1 MLIDRPSLRTR
12 VALGA
17 LIGSLLCLAAAS
29 VSAQPAD
36 TTDLEQLAQHFFP
49 KATRLGRFEGTPPAV
64 PVFHAQQLLGY
75 LFFSDDVVRIPAY
88 SGKPIRMLVGFDVGG
103 LVRGVVVVSHA
114 EPILLAGVS
123 ESDLAAFVNQ
133 YEGKDVNTRI
143 KVGGTAREGY
153 ASVDGISGA
162 TITAM
167 VMNASITQSVRTV
180 AASRGVPFA
189 AAEQEDALSMAARP
203 RPDEIAEIPWRQIWS
218 DRTPR
223 IVTLVFGLLV
233 LAIILV
239 FQDWLTRH
247 PTFLVYVRTGFL
259 VYTLVFIG
267 WYGLA
272 QLSVINVLTFS
283 HAVVRDFRW
292 DTFLLDPMMFIL
304 WSFVALTLLLWGRGV
319 YCGWLCPFG
328 ALQELVNK
336 LALRFR
342 VVQLP
347 IPAVVHERLLAIKY
361 IILLGLFGLSLQSMA
376 DAVRLAEVEPFKTA
390 INMYFQRE
398 WPFVLYAL
406 GLVVLSAFNSKF
418 FCKYL
423 CPLGAALTIA
433 AHFRI
438 FDWLRRRKEC
448 GRPCQTCAVQCPS
461 QAIRPTGEI
470 DANECHHCLDC
481 QVTFWNAYKCPPL
494 VERRKR
500 LEKHG
505 RELKLKV

>member
-1 MLIDRPSLRTR
+1 LTASHQ
-12 VALGA
+12 VAPGE
-17 LIGSLLCLAAAS
+17 
-29 VSAQPAD
+29 V
-36 TTDLEQLAQHFFP
+36 TE
-49 KATRLGRFEGTPPAV
+49 V
-64 PVFHAQQLLGY
+64 
-75 LFFSDDVVRIPAY
+75 
-88 SGKPIRMLVGFDVGG
+88 
-103 LVRGVVVVSHA
+103 
-114 EPILLAGVS
+114 
-123 ESDLAAFVNQ
+123 
-133 YEGKDVNTRI
+133 
-143 KVGGTAREGY
+143 
-153 ASVDGISGA
+153 
-162 TITAM
+162 
-167 VMNASITQSVRTV
+167 
-180 AASRGVPFA
+180 
-189 AAEQEDALSMAARP
+189 
-203 RPDEIAEIPWRQIWS
+203 PWRQIWS
-218 DRTPR
+218 ERKAR
-223 IVTLVFGLLV
+223 IVLLLLGLLV
-233 LAIILV
+233 LTVILV

-259 VYTLVFIG
+259 VYTLFFIG

-304 WSFVALTLLLWGRGV
+304 WSFVAVTLLLWGRGV

-336 LALRFR
+336 LALRFQM
-342 VVQLP
+342 VQLP

-376 DAVRLAEVEPFKTA
+376 GAIRLAEVEPFKTA

-406 GLVVLSAFNSKF
+406 GLVLLSAVNSKL

-448 GRPCQTCAVQCPS
+448 GHPCQTCAVQCPS